1 MICPAC
7 QYKLHNASQNCAGI
21 CCRVKQPCN
30 HEGKLNQTTKV
41 CHNGL
46 CAFLCE
52 GPQIEW
58 ITVSGAMEQQTTQ
71 VWASDDTWGS
81 PSYRW
86 PSCWA
91 LALPSCWP
99 APPCSAPC
107 ASLRC
112 ILYILQ
118 SGQFAVFAVGIV
130 SGLVCCALFGGK
142 VCSSVEEWRNSES
155 I

>member
-58 ITVSGAMEQQTTQ
+58 ITVSGAMEQETTQ
-71 VWASDDTWGS
+71 CGLQMTHEAAARIGEDLPPG
-81 PSYRW
+81 P
-86 PSCWA
+86 C
-91 LALPSCWP
+91 LAL
-99 APPCSAPC
+99 
-107 ASLRC
+107 L
-112 ILYILQ
+112 L
-118 SGQFAVFAVGIV
+118 
-130 SGLVCCALFGGK
+130 ALH
-142 VCSSVEEWRNSES
+142 
-155 I
+155 